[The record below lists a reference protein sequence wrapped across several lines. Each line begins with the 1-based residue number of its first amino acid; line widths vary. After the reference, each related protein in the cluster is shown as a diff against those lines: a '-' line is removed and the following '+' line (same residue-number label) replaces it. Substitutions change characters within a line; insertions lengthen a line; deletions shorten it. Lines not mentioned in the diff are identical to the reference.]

1 MSYSTSFFYYIL
13 FYLTC
18 HLFMVQRSQKLNF
31 APPTQSKK
39 LCNAFYLTL
48 LYSSLLV
55 PLEVGR
61 TIRFLPRETLDPFLR
76 FYIYIF
82 IFYILYLSKIQLRA
96 RSHWGMNRSDKKKL
110 ASGSKSD
117 FLLNVWISWLI
128 SVPLIKW
135 SY

>member
-1 MSYSTSFFYYIL
+1 
-13 FYLTC
+13 
-18 HLFMVQRSQKLNF
+18 MVQRSQKLNF

-76 FYIYIF
+76 FYAFCLKSNLGQGHIEEWTVVIKKNSHQDPNPT
-82 IFYILYLSKIQLRA
+82 FYK
-96 RSHWGMNRSDKKKL
+96 MF
-110 ASGSKSD
+110 GSAD
-117 FLLNVWISWLI
+117 
-128 SVPLIKW
+128 
-135 SY
+135 